1 MAGEFSTAPSEAPFA
16 GVPLSAART
25 LGAPSHPITDLRRLA
40 ARLGARADTAFDFS
54 EMQGLPGP
62 QLLHELGER
71 FGITI
76 AIVTRTIEELTAK
89 DCPCVVLL
97 KDGTSRL
104 LLDAQVNGPFIVAG
118 DGEATTRVDRA
129 RLAAA
134 ASGGV
139 FQARRIEPELREAKL
154 SRSGVVSG
162 ASSAAMPNLQQGKP
176 GATYAHPFFRY
187 LAKVSLEKRRLVFAL
202 AMAGFLSGLINLS
215 VPIFTMVVF
224 DRVIPHSAFETLW
237 ALIIGV
243 VLLLGV
249 DLMLRHVRHA
259 LGDAVSVSAATG
271 LGARFFSRLLNAP
284 LGTLPRSAGT
294 LMQPF
299 QEMNGAA
306 SIAPQFIAGIMVDM
320 PFFLLVILFL
330 ASLGGW
336 IAIIPVIGAAL
347 LFALHTIGH
356 WLATRDM
363 GDEARLSQKQAQM
376 IIDAVAAG
384 ETIRVTGAGPA
395 MLMRWEERS
404 DAAAYAGHKLKSHQ
418 NLANHA
424 GAVVMQ
430 MVTVAT
436 VAAGAYAVSASMM
449 TVGALSA
456 CMMLASRAIMP
467 VATVMGQGFRLK
479 QMMVTTAPIAHF
491 TELEPEQAGDAS
503 TGNVRAMRGAYR
515 FSNVSFAHANSQQ
528 KVIAE
533 LSFSLAA
540 GERVAII
547 GKSGSGKSTL
557 LRLMARL
564 YDPTSGSI
572 HVDDRDIRQMDP
584 LTLRRSVA
592 LMPQEPY
599 LFDATLEANLT
610 AGLGTVEP
618 EWFANVAQITGVAD
632 FANRNPAG
640 FSLETGVGGCKLS
653 GGERQ
658 SAALA
663 RNLMGKPKL
672 LLLDE
677 PTSAMDNEREGRIVQ
692 ALTSQLKN
700 GELAQMGLVVATHRL
715 PILALVDRIIWME
728 GGKIVADGPKDEIFR
743 RFGLAA

>member
-1 MAGEFSTAPSEAPFA
+1 MAVEFSTASPE
-16 GVPLSAART
+16 VPLAGAPSGNLPFGAARA
-25 LGAPSHPITDLRRLA
+25 LGVPSHPITDLRRLA
-40 ARLGARADTAFDFS
+40 ARLGAKATTATNFS
-54 EMQGLPGP
+54 DMQGLPGP

-71 FGITI
+71 FGISI
-76 AIVTRTIEELTAK
+76 AIITRNIEELTAK

-97 KDGTSRL
+97 NDGTSRL
-104 LLDAQVNGPFIVAG
+104 LVDAQANGPFIIAG
-118 DGEATTRVDRA
+118 DGDATTRVDRA
-129 RLAAA
+129 RLSAA
-134 ASGGV
+134 ASGGI
-139 FQARRIEPELREAKL
+139 FQARRIEPELRAAK
-154 SRSGVVSG
+154 
-162 ASSAAMPNLQQGKP
+162 APMPTILPSLQQAKSE
-176 GATYAHPFFRY
+176 AMSTHPFFRY
-187 LAKVSLEKRRLVFAL
+187 LFKVSLEKRRLVFAL

-259 LGDAVSVSAATG
+259 LGDAISVSAATG

-284 LGTLPRSAGT
+284 LGSLPRTAGT
-294 LMQPF
+294 LVQPF

-306 SIAPQFIAGIMVDM
+306 TIAPQFIAGIMVDL
-320 PFFLLVILFL
+320 PFFLLVVLFL
-330 ASLGGW
+330 GSLGGW
-336 IAIIPVIGAAL
+336 IAIIPVIGAAMLFL
-347 LFALHTIGH
+347 LHSIGH
-356 WLATRDM
+356 WLAIRDM
-363 GDEARLSQKQAQM
+363 GDEARLSQKQTQM
-376 IIDAVAAG
+376 IIDTVAAG
-384 ETIRVTGAGPA
+384 ETIRVTGSGPSL
-395 MLMRWEERS
+395 LMRWEERS
-404 DAAAYAGHKLKSHQ
+404 DAAAFAGHKLKSHQ

-430 MVTVAT
+430 MVTVTT
-436 VAAGAYAVSASMM
+436 VAAGAYAVSASLM

-479 QMMVTTAPIAHF
+479 QMMVTTASIARF
-491 TELEPEQAGDAS
+491 TELEPEHAGDAS
-503 TGNVRAMRGAYR
+503 DGAQLRSVRGAYR
-515 FSNVSFAHANSQQ
+515 LTNVSFAHSGSQL
-528 KVIAE
+528 KVIAD

-564 YDPTSGSI
+564 YDASNGSI
-572 HVDDRDIRQMDP
+572 HIDDRDIRQMDP
-584 LTLRRSVA
+584 LTLRRAVA
-592 LMPQEPY
+592 LMSQEPY
-599 LFDATLEANLT
+599 LFDATLEANMT
-610 AGLGTVEP
+610 AGLGTVDP
-618 EWFANVAQITGVAD
+618 DWFAHVAQITGVAD

-640 FSLETGVGGCKLS
+640 FSLETGAGGCKLS

-663 RNLMGKPKL
+663 RSLMGKPKL

-677 PTSAMDNEREGRIVQ
+677 PTSAMDNEREARIVQ
-692 ALTSQLKN
+692 SLTSQIKG
-700 GELAQMGLVVATHRL
+700 GELAQMGLVIATHRL
-715 PILALVDRIIWME
+715 PILALVDRIIWMD

-743 RFGLAA
+743 KFGLAA